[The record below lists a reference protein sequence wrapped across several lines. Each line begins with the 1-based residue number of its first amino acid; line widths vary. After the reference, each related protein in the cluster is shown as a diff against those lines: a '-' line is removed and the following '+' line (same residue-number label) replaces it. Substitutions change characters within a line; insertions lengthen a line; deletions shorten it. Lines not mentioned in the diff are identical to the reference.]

1 MNLKFTSK
9 IFSLLL
15 SLGLLA
21 ALIFGVTH
29 AQALEDW
36 WKLRGYDPPATVVK
50 LASEDTMT
58 PLAVHIF
65 YVNHPDL
72 ESNAVTFRQLCTVAE
87 QTIVLGC
94 YHSDQNG
101 IDIYK
106 VEDSRLNGVQEVT
119 AAHEMLHAAYDRL
132 SSSDRKNIDNML
144 ESFYQNSLSDQ
155 RIKDTIDSYKKS
167 EPNDVVNEMHS
178 VFGTEVSNLPVP
190 LESYY
195 KKYFSNRA
203 AVVAFAN
210 GYEGEFT
217 SRINQINDDDQRLAQ
232 MKVQIQAD
240 ENSLDAQ
247 LSGLQA
253 ERAQIER
260 SGSDADISQYNAR
273 VTAYNSGVKHLQNEI
288 SAYNALVEQRN
299 AIATEL
305 RSLQGSLDTRLTAQ
319 TTR

>member
-36 WKLRGYDPPATVVK
+36 WRLRGYDPPATVVK

-144 ESFYQNSLSDQ
+144 ESFYQNGLSDQ

-178 VFGTEVSNLPVP
+178 VFGTEVSNLPTP